1 MLSALS
7 AGTILGLSAGFAP
20 GPLLALVITQTLR
33 HNARE
38 GVKVALS
45 PLITDLP
52 IILLSLFLV
61 GRLAG
66 YHEMLGI
73 VSFIGGIYVLYLA
86 YESWSTGPVEVR
98 SPQEKPKSLLK
109 GSIINAL
116 NPHPYLFWLTVGGP
130 FLLKELQTGWTSPI
144 LFLICF
150 YVMLVGSKIGLA
162 LIVGRSRNFLASRY
176 YIMIMRI
183 LAFCL
188 ALFAILS
195 LFALAGVLLLRESP
209 MIRAERK

>member
-7 AGTILGLSAGFAP
+7 AGTILGLSAGIAP

-33 HNARE
+33 HNAKE

-52 IILLSLFLV
+52 IILLSLFVL
-61 GRLAG
+61 GRFAG
-66 YHEMLGI
+66 YHGVLGS
-73 VSFIGGIYVLYLA
+73 VSFIGGVYVLYLA
-86 YESWSTGPVEVR
+86 YESWSTGPVEVQ

-130 FLLKELQTGWTSPI
+130 FLLRESQTGWRSPL
-144 LFLICF
+144 LFMICF
-150 YVMLVGSKIGLA
+150 YVMLVGSKVGLA
-162 LIVGRSRNFLASRY
+162 LVVGRSRNFLGNRHY
-176 YIMIMRI
+176 MFIMRI
-183 LAFCL
+183 LAICL
-188 ALFAILS
+188 ALFAIL
-195 LFALAGVLLLRESP
+195 LLKDAVVLVPQR
-209 MIRAERK
+209 